1 MKQLADY
8 YATIEAAI
16 QKLGVDPKVCRT
28 DKENRWHLHRGN
40 AQVVVLLRES
50 TTFEQ
55 KKRPSLVI
63 VSPIVVVPAAIE
75 ARQELMEL
83 ILKTNHQ
90 LITESFSMTREQAG
104 HEVVYLSSTYFIEEM
119 SVEEIEYSLSSQS
132 YFALQFTSL
141 LRKRF
146 MGIDDKETSK
156 KEHTPFKLDDE

>member
-1 MKQLADY
+1 M
-8 YATIEAAI
+8 
-16 QKLGVDPKVCRT
+16 
-28 DKENRWHLHRGN
+28 
-40 AQVVVLLRES
+40 
-50 TTFEQ
+50 
-55 KKRPSLVI
+55 I

-146 MGIDDKETSK
+146 MGIDDKETGK